1 MMGLMSLGELRPSL
15 AEGSLGCAEEDGREI
30 WAPRCLSP
38 VAAPGWVA
46 PAEADEAASSGASAG
61 TG

>member
-15 AEGSLGCAEEDGREI
+15 TEGSLGCAEEDGREI

-38 VAAPGWVA
+38 VAAPRLGR
-46 PAEADEAASSGASAG
+46 AS
-61 TG
+61 